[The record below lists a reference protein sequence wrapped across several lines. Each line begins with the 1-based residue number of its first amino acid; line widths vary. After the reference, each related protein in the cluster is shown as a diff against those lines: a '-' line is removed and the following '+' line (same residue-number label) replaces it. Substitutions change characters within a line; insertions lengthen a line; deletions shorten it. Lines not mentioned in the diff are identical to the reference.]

1 MRRLVAHSGAMTPK
15 QKFNLVIE
23 PNQLAALKAIEERT
37 GARISEQIR
46 RAINSYLES
55 QKVLTRSELKQLLG
69 K

>member
-1 MRRLVAHSGAMTPK
+1 MSPK

-23 PNQLAALKAIEERT
+23 PGQLAALRAIEEKT

-46 RAINSYLES
+46 RAISAHLET
-55 QKVLTRSELKQLLG
+55 QKILTRSELKELLG

>member
-1 MRRLVAHSGAMTPK
+1 MSPK

-23 PNQLAALKAIEERT
+23 PAQLAVLKAIEERT

-46 RAINSYLES
+46 RAIQAYIES
-55 QKVLTRSELKQLLG
+55 QTVLTKAELKKLLG

>member
-1 MRRLVAHSGAMTPK
+1 MSPK

-23 PNQLAALKAIEERT
+23 PVQLAALKAIEERT

-46 RAINSYLES
+46 RAIQAYLEN
-55 QKVLTRSELKQLLG
+55 QTVLTKAELKKLLG

>member
-1 MRRLVAHSGAMTPK
+1 MSPK

-23 PNQLAALKAIEERT
+23 PAQLAALKAIEERT

-46 RAINSYLES
+46 RAIQTYLEN
-55 QKVLTRSELKQLLG
+55 QTVLTKAELKKLLG

>member
-1 MRRLVAHSGAMTPK
+1 MSPK

-23 PNQLAALKAIEERT
+23 PAQLAALKAIEERT

-46 RAINSYLES
+46 RAIQAYLEN
-55 QKVLTRSELKQLLG
+55 QTVLTKAELKKLLG

>member
-1 MRRLVAHSGAMTPK
+1 MSPK

-23 PNQLAALKAIEERT
+23 PVQLAALKAIEERT

-46 RAINSYLES
+46 RAIQAYLEN
-55 QKVLTRSELKQLLG
+55 QTVLTKTELKKLLG